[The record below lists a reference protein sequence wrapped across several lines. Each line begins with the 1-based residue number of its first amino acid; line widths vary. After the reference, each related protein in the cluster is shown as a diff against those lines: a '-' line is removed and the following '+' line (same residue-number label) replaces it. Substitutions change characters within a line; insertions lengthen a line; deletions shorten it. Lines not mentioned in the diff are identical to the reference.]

1 MGIHI
6 PEDKDQDAV
15 PLFKLEKGVAS
26 SSDGLICA
34 KMAGL
39 RPDVLR
45 RSEELLNAIKA
56 GKSVSPLDSASDI
69 VEDGKAVRVLT
80 EFLEKEDWATASEQ
94 EIDSFIK
101 MVEEAAVC

>member
-1 MGIHI
+1 MKVKKITALAEI
-6 PEDKDQDAV
+6 MSPSKCSLKLSVQR
-15 PLFKLEKGVAS
+15 FKG
-26 SSDGLICA
+26 ICA